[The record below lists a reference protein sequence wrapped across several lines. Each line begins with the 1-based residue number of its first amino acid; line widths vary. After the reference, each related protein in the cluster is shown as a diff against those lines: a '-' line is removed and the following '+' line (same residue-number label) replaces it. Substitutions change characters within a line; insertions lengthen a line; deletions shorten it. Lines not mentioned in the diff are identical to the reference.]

1 MLRPGGVRP
10 AGLVGD
16 GDAGELLADC
26 VPEAAG
32 LDVADRVGVGP
43 ADGVGEAVRP
53 GSATGGDRAVALEP
67 GVFAWAVR
75 PLCAAAAGA
84 RGAAHSVNGA
94 SGPPAMATTIAP
106 RQIASPAADT
116 APIRRMVRRRRPDG
130 SANTGLECTAGV

>member
-1 MLRPGGVRP
+1 
-10 AGLVGD
+10 
-16 GDAGELLADC
+16 
-26 VPEAAG
+26 
-32 LDVADRVGVGP
+32 
-43 ADGVGEAVRP
+43 
-53 GSATGGDRAVALEP
+53 VALEP

-106 RQIASPAADT
+106 RQMVSPAADT

-130 SANTGLECTAGV
+130 SANTGLECTSRSVATPDLGQPWIPGPTGQALPQHVTCARVAPPLRPQASRAPHVSQPRPGPAPALTGAM